1 MATAELER
9 QMDEEAEREG
19 DAIRSKNA
27 MTPHGIPGKRLQSA
41 NFKTLANA
49 ERFSKKDR
57 IIIGKEY
64 QGR

>member
-9 QMDEEAEREG
+9 QIDAEAEREG
-19 DAIRSKNA
+19 NAISFKNF

-49 ERFSKKDR
+49 EHFSKKDR
-57 IIIGKEY
+57 IIIGKTH
-64 QGR
+64 QGK